1 MEMVIT
7 EGFAMEMKPSL
18 ESVDAYI
25 ESFPEDVQAKLQA
38 IRSAIKAVVP
48 EAREKISYQMPGF
61 MYKGPLMY
69 YAAFPKHIGLYP
81 TPNGVEEFKSELS
94 QYKQGKGSVQ
104 FPINEAVPLELIT
117 RIAVFRAEENRQKES
132 DRKNRPGTKL

>member
-1 MEMVIT
+1 MDAKLPV
-7 EGFAMEMKPSL
+7 PD
-18 ESVDAYI
+18 SVDAYI
-25 ESFPEDVQAKLQA
+25 QSYPQHVQLKLEA
-38 IRSAIKAVVP
+38 IRATIKTTVP
-48 EAREKISYQMPGF
+48 EATEKISYGMPGF

-104 FPINEAVPLELIT
+104 FPVNEAVPLELIA
-117 RIAVFRAEENRQKES
+117 RIAAFRAEDNRKKES
-132 DRKNRPGTKL
+132 DRKKRD